1 MIYAGFWK
9 RAVAIIIDTIILS
22 VALAPFS
29 LLMGWHY
36 FILSSWAISVI
47 LNWLYF
53 SLFESGG
60 WMATPGKRLLGIK
73 VTNLSG
79 HRITFGKATGRYF
92 AKILSALILCIGYL
106 MAAFTKRKQALH
118 DIIADTLVINNGS
131 SSELSDLHLN
141 DKFNSTQ
148 TIVVNRNQNSES
160 EKLVLAGF
168 DSNGHVVRLSF
179 DFEDP
184 KLYLE
189 GLYLGRDSS
198 SCDLH
203 IRDQS
208 ISRRHARL
216 FKKDGDIWIEDLGS
230 TNGIIV
236 NGRSIEG
243 NQSTLLNLKGTLI
256 IGGIQLALGKD

>member
-1 MIYAGFWK
+1 MVYAGFWK
-9 RAVAIIIDTIILS
+9 RAVALVIDTIILTLLVS
-22 VALAPFS
+22 PFS

-36 FILSSWAISVI
+36 FILGSWVISVT

-53 SLFESGG
+53 SLFESGN
-60 WMATPGKRLLGIK
+60 WMATPGKRLLSIK
-73 VTNLSG
+73 VVDLSG
-79 HRITFGKATGRYF
+79 GRISFGKATGRYF
-92 AKILSALILCIGYL
+92 AKILSAMIFCIGYL

-118 DIIADTLVINNGS
+118 DVIVDTLVISGTSN
-131 SSELSDLHLN
+131 EVSDLVLSE
-141 DKFNSTQ
+141 KFNSTQ
-148 TIVVNRNQNSES
+148 TIVVNRSQNAGS

-184 KLYLE
+184 KLYQE

-198 SCDLH
+198 NCDLH
-203 IRDQS
+203 IKDQS

-216 FKKDGDIWIEDLGS
+216 YKKDGEIWIEDLGS

-236 NGRSIEG
+236 NGRSIDA
-243 NQSTLLNLKGTLI
+243 NQSALLNLKGTLV
-256 IGGIQLALGKD
+256 IGGIQLAHGKD

>member
-9 RAVAIIIDTIILS
+9 RLVALIIDSIIL
-22 VALAPFS
+22 ALLAAPLALFT
-29 LLMGWHY
+29 GWHY
-36 FILSSWAISVI
+36 FIIVSWVISVT

-53 SLFESGG
+53 SLFESGS
-60 WMATPGKRLLGIK
+60 WMATPGKRLLSIK

-79 HRITFGKATGRYF
+79 QRITFGRATGRYF
-92 AKILSALILCIGYL
+92 AKILSAMVLCIGYF

-118 DIIADTLVINNGS
+118 DIITDTLVIS
-131 SSELSDLHLN
+131 DSEAEISDIHLI

-148 TIVVNRNQNSES
+148 TIVVNRNQNFGS

-184 KLYLE
+184 KLYQE

-203 IRDQS
+203 IKDQS

-216 FKKDGDIWIEDLGS
+216 YKKGGEIWIEDLGS
-230 TNGIIV
+230 TNGILV
-236 NGRSIEG
+236 NGRPIGG
-243 NQSTLLNLKGTLI
+243 NQSALLNLKGTLV

>member
-9 RAVAIIIDTIILS
+9 RVVALIIDSIIL
-22 VALAPFS
+22 ALLAAPLA
-29 LLMGWHY
+29 LLVGWHY
-36 FILSSWAISVI
+36 FILGSWVISLT

-53 SLFESGG
+53 ALFESGG

-73 VTNLSG
+73 VTNLTG
-79 HRITFGKATGRYF
+79 QRITFGRATGRYF
-92 AKILSALILCIGYL
+92 AKVLSAIIMCIGYF
-106 MAAFTKRKQALH
+106 MAAFTKKKQALH
-118 DIIADTLVINNGS
+118 DIIADTLVISDSGT
-131 SSELSDLHLN
+131 EMSDLHLI

-148 TIVVNRNQNSES
+148 TIVVNRNQNFGS

-184 KLYLE
+184 KLYQE

-203 IRDQS
+203 IKDQS

-216 FKKDGDIWIEDLGS
+216 YKKDGEIWIEDLGS
-230 TNGIIV
+230 TNGIVV
-236 NGRSIEG
+236 NGRSIDG
-243 NQSTLLNLKGTLI
+243 SQSALLNLKGTLV